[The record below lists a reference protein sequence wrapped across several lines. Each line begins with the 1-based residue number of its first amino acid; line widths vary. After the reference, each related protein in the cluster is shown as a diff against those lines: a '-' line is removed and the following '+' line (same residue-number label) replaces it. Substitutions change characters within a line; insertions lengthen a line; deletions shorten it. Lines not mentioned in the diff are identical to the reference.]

1 MNEGLFYEQGKFM
14 SRDAMYFSA
23 CLKHI
28 IFEPI
33 IVKYCLKLDDN
44 SALTFLLF
52 CAFWNSHNYR
62 LRMLVDIPLRTMNL
76 SFLACLIWGF

>member
-52 CAFWNSHNYR
+52 CAF
-62 LRMLVDIPLRTMNL
+62 
-76 SFLACLIWGF
+76 